1 MGGPE
6 RFMADLKDLGFKV
19 EQRGPIVI
27 VGLDVAP
34 ASAPGHHQVGT
45 DPPPDF
51 PYVPPHW
58 LHLRRGLVLSE
69 DPGRASE
76 LGDEWWRWSRAHPKW
91 TGGDNAAR
99 LWVAHARSL
108 LLVAKAA

>member
-6 RFMADLKDLGFKV
+6 RFVVDIEELGLQA

-27 VGLDVAP
+27 VALDVAP
-34 ASAPGHHQVGT
+34 AGSSGLHQVGT
-45 DPPPDF
+45 DPPADF
-51 PYVPPHW
+51 PNVAPHW
-58 LHLRRGLVLSE
+58 LHLRRGLILCE

-91 TGGDNAAR
+91 TGGANAAR
-99 LWVAHARSL
+99 LWLAHARSL
-108 LLVAKAA
+108 LLGAKTA